1 MLLWAAWPICT
12 RYCPLLQPGLF
23 QFQLWLAK
31 STHYRMRPSAISD
44 TGSGVGRGAV
54 ATRTRSL
61 AVDGAWLEEQRDRC
75 RTNHRRANGQVSRQ
89 FDFGQAR
96 RGQSHRSRYDGASAG
111 TNRTIVRYNI
121 LQSLLFGEK
130 LCSPK
135 RPLTREN

>member
-1 MLLWAAWPICT
+1 MGRLADLHPILSFAPA
-12 RYCPLLQPGLF
+12 RAFSNSSFGLQNQLTIECDLPPYLIRVLVSVEALSPREHEVLQLTARGL
-23 QFQLWLAK
+23 QNK
-31 STHYRMRPSAISD
+31 
-44 TGSGVGRGAV
+44 
-54 ATRTRSL
+54 
-61 AVDGAWLEEQRDRC
+61 EQKDRC

-89 FDFGQAR
+89 FDFGQAW

-121 LQSLLFGEK
+121 LQLLLFGEK